1 MLHDDEQQAYPNG
14 PSDWYKMI
22 ISFKMAF
29 VFFSDDTQYIILMM
43 YDTMGTLAQ
52 NRGEIIDISI
62 RIFASFSAI

>member
-1 MLHDDEQQAYPNG
+1 
-14 PSDWYKMI
+14 
-22 ISFKMAF
+22 MAF